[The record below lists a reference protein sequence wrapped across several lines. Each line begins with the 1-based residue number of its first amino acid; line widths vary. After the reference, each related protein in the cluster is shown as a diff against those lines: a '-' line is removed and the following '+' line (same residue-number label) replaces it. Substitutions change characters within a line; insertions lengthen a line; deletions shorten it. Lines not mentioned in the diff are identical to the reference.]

1 MFRNTPFSREGF
13 VLAPELQILPLNC
26 QKSARGKGS
35 FQSVYFSVRCF
46 RAGKCP
52 GKAMPM
58 VSRILSCTV
67 SGLNAVP
74 VHVELD
80 ITSGLPGLTIV
91 GMGDTAVRES
101 RERVLAALRN
111 SGYELPPARITVNLA
126 PADLRKEGSR
136 FDLPIALGILAAL
149 KAFPASVLEGY
160 LVMGELSLT
169 GEIVGKEPSFPAA
182 LLARSV
188 GLEGMILPPEMASE
202 ASLVEGCRPLPAN
215 RLSELTEYLKG
226 TRKLEETV
234 KPIVR
239 KPDNTPDL
247 GDVTGQ
253 PMAKRALEIAAAGGH
268 NLLFLG
274 PPGSGKTMLAKRMT
288 GILPR
293 LTVEESIEVTTIH
306 SIAGHLSPA
315 EGLLDTPP
323 FRSPHHTISQVG
335 LAGGGTSPRPGEIT
349 LAHRGVLFLDE
360 ISEFRR
366 SALETLRQ
374 PLEDGRIIISRA
386 SRSVCYPAEFLL
398 VGTSNP
404 CPCGFLGHE
413 TRPCVCP
420 PSAIARYRR
429 RISGPL
435 LDRIDLIVQIR
446 ALTPDMLHSGI
457 SGESTPSVFKRVDLC
472 RLVQYNRFGK
482 ESGSLNSRLSPERLR
497 DVSPLQT
504 EHRRILEGAMRNM
517 GLTARGYHR
526 VLRVARTIAD
536 LEGELLPTPEHLAE
550 ALQYR
555 PVLENPL
562 TGF

>member
-1 MFRNTPFSREGF
+1 
-13 VLAPELQILPLNC
+13 
-26 QKSARGKGS
+26 
-35 FQSVYFSVRCF
+35 
-46 RAGKCP
+46 
-52 GKAMPM
+52 M

-67 SGLNAVP
+67 SGLYAVP

-111 SGYELPPARITVNLA
+111 SGFELPPARVTVNLA

-169 GEIVGKEPSFPAA
+169 GEIVGREPAFPAA
-182 LLARSV
+182 LLARNA
-188 GLEGMILPPEMASE
+188 GLEGMILPREMASE
-202 ASLVEGCRPLPAN
+202 ASLVDGCHPFPAN
-215 RLSELTEYLKG
+215 CLSELTEYLRG
-226 TRKLEETV
+226 TRKLEKII
-234 KPIVR
+234 KPAVR
-239 KPDNTPDL
+239 KPDKPPDL
-247 GDVTGQ
+247 IDVTGQ

-268 NLLFLG
+268 NLLLIG
-274 PPGSGKTMLAKRMT
+274 PPGSGKTMLAQRMT

-293 LTVEESIEVTTIH
+293 LGAEESMEVTAIH
-306 SIAGHLSPA
+306 SVAGLLSPSD
-315 EGLLDTPP
+315 GLLDTPP
-323 FRSPHHTISQVG
+323 FRAPHHTISHVG

-360 ISEFRR
+360 MSEFRR

-386 SRSVCYPAEFLL
+386 SRSVCYPADFLL
-398 VGTSNP
+398 VGTTNP
-404 CPCGFLGHE
+404 CPCGYLGHD
-413 TRPCVCP
+413 TKPCSCP

-435 LDRIDLIVQIR
+435 LDRIDLVVQVR
-446 ALTPDMLHSGI
+446 ALEPELLHSNER
-457 SGESTPSVFKRVDLC
+457 GESSQSVFKRVDTC
-472 RLVQYNRFGK
+472 RSVQYRRFGN
-482 ESGSLNSRLSPERLR
+482 EPGSLNARQSPERLR
-497 DVSPLQT
+497 DVSPLQA
-504 EHRRILEGAMRNM
+504 EHRRILDGAMRNL

-536 LEGELLPTPEHLAE
+536 LEGKPLPEPEHLAE

-555 PVLENPL
+555 PVLDSPL
-562 TGF
+562 KGF